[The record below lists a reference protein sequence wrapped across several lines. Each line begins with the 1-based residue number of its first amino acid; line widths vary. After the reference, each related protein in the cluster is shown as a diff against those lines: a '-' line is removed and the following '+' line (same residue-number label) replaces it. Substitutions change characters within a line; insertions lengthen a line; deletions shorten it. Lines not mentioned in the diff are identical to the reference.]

1 MPHLI
6 IQYSTNL
13 TQRADIKIF
22 CEQMKHGLL
31 SLNLYPAAGI
41 RVRAAPQDD
50 YVIADSHPENSF
62 LDMTLRIG
70 AGRTEAQKK
79 ASGTALFDT
88 AKAFF
93 AKELA
98 RGHFMISLDIVEI
111 DAALSWKHNPI
122 RDRMQSER
130 I

>member
-1 MPHLI
+1 MPHLV
-6 IQYSTNL
+6 IQYSKNL
-13 TQRADIKIF
+13 AQRADIKIF

-50 YVIADSHPENSF
+50 YVIADGHPENGF

-79 ASGTALFDT
+79 P
-88 AKAFF
+88 AKPPCST
-93 AKELA
+93 LQ
-98 RGHFMISLDIVEI
+98 RHFLPKNWRAGIL
-111 DAALSWKHNPI
+111 
-122 RDRMQSER
+122 
-130 I
+130 